1 MNNQRLINAE
11 ITKFFKKK
19 TDELKK
25 FVKIGNENFCLEKI
39 HDLWFA
45 VNRYRYSDHEYYF
58 DIEINKI
65 IRNLNKKKFNLSHL
79 FKKKNKFK
87 ILYVMDTFNTYGG
100 VAFPQKLILEN
111 GCSKLNIEQHVL
123 FVNLKDV
130 KRSEIEKTESYKYL
144 VKYCDVKKIDFV
156 PDRLNLHERGKYIEN
171 WIHQNKID
179 FSILKAQAS
188 TLYAAVSQPS
198 PIVATYSPDW
208 LTFTLGPGIGD
219 YTLCVLTGQVYNY
232 NKLDEKNLL
241 NIRMGLPNSKYIRS
255 SRYDY
260 RKFLKIPKKSIVS
273 ATTNIYKCVIGD
285 DDFLFSGIKKLLL
298 DNKNYHHIFAG
309 TKRGYENLV
318 SFFCQQKDIRKRVH
332 YIGEVKNIYT
342 LLNSI
347 DFYINSF
354 PISGSSNVEAAVCGK
369 PSIDIIGFS
378 RNSSGHGPELLKT
391 HELEVL
397 NFNEFIYLGNKLIK
411 NHSYRK
417 KLGKY
422 NQTKVQYEYD
432 KYRIMEKVIDLF
444 KIKFNQKFSK
454 SNKEEKSIK
463 KKEIHLYEKLIS
475 DFQQKIQKNGGYSV
489 KKKYLAK
496 MKNLNPKKIFAWVK
510 DIEIRIIHNKKINL
524 NKFCMNIS
532 KEVRLDFRFN
542 FMLSIYFFYVGEDLL
557 GKKYL
562 RVIKKMNKD
571 LKNIDIFEE
580 ILKEKNLK
588 KIKLLIL
595 KKLPIFYDY

>member
-19 TDELKK
+19 NNELKK
-25 FVKIGNENFCLEKI
+25 FVKIGKENFCLEKI
-39 HDLWFA
+39 HDLWFT

-58 DIEINKI
+58 DTEINKI
-65 IRNLNKKKFNLSHL
+65 IRNLNKKKFNLNHL

-144 VKYCDVKKIDFV
+144 IKYCDVKKIDFV

-219 YTLCVLTGQVYNY
+219 YTLCILTGQVYNY
-232 NKLDEKNLL
+232 KGIDEKNLI
-241 NIRMGLPNSKYIRS
+241 NIRMGLPNLKYIKS
-255 SRYDY
+255 SKFDY
-260 RKFLKIPKKSIVS
+260 RKLLNIPKSSIVS
-273 ATTNIYKCVIGD
+273 ATTNIYKCIIGN
-285 DDFLFSGIKKLLL
+285 DDFLFRGIKKLLL
-298 DNKNYHHIFAG
+298 ENKNYHHIFAG
-309 TKRGYENLV
+309 TKRGYDDLQ
-318 SFFCQQKDIRKRVH
+318 SFFCKYKSISKRVH
-332 YIGEVKNIYT
+332 YVGEVDNIYN

-354 PISGSSNVEAAVCGK
+354 PISGSSNVEAAICGK
-369 PSIDIIGFS
+369 PSIDTIGFS
-378 RNSSGHGPELLKT
+378 RSSSGHGPEMLKT
-391 HELEVL
+391 HECEVL
-397 NFNEFIYLGNKLIK
+397 NFDEFIYLGNKLI
-411 NHSYRK
+411 NDHSYRR

-422 NQTKVQYEYD
+422 NQEKTKYEYD
-432 KYRIMEKVIDLF
+432 KYKIMERMIDLF
-444 KIKFNQKFSK
+444 KIKFNQKLCK
-454 SNKEEKSIK
+454 NNKEVQSNKNN
-463 KKEIHLYEKLIS
+463 EIHLYEKLIS
-475 DFQQKIQKNGGYSV
+475 DFQKKIINKSFIV
-489 KKKYLAK
+489 KKKHLDK
-496 MKNLNPKKIFAWVK
+496 MKEINPKKMFAWLK
-510 DIEIRIIHNKKINL
+510 DIEINIIHRKKINFE
-524 NKFCMNIS
+524 KFYKNIP
-532 KEVRLDFRFN
+532 KEAKLDFRFN
-542 FMLSIYFFYVGEDLL
+542 SMLSLYFFYNR
-557 GKKYL
+557 KKISGNKFF
-562 RVIKKMNKD
+562 RITKKINKNFKD
-571 LKNIDIFEE
+571 LDIF
-580 ILKEKNLK
+580 K
-588 KIKLLIL
+588 KILQKKSHKEIKFLIL
-595 KKLPIFYDY
+595 KSLPIYYDY